1 MSKTEAELESVK
13 NHLNLLRA
21 EFVKC
26 QKRNL
31 ELESQVAA
39 RGGNVNAD
47 SLPARYV
54 FNVKNHTTK
63 IREKNL

>member
-54 FNVKNHTTK
+54 F
-63 IREKNL
+63 LM